1 MYKTKSEFSGFARKK
16 PLTNRRSRQQT
27 RPKTKAE
34 LETVRHE
41 EGIRLQKVLA
51 EHGLGSRRQ
60 METLIADG
68 QVSVNNE
75 VATLGTKVISS
86 DRIRVRG
93 KLLHRQMQH
102 ALPRVLIYHKQEGE
116 IVSRSDPEGRK
127 SVFDQIPRLKSLKWI
142 SIGRLDYNTEGLL
155 IFTTSGELANRFM
168 HPRYQI
174 EREYAVRLLG
184 ELTEA
189 HIQKLKEGF
198 ELEDG
203 FVKVKTLQILAGEG
217 VNRWYRITLT
227 EGRNRVVRRV
237 FETLGFTVSRLM
249 RVRFGNVNLPPRLKR
264 GQWQELTDDEVRQI
278 VQFLP
283 TEAVPMEGEID
294 SEEQFDL
301 NY

>member
-1 MYKTKSEFSGFARKK
+1 MYKTKSEFSGFARQK
-16 PLTNRRSRQQT
+16 PTTSRRARQQV
-27 RPKTKAE
+27 RPKNKTE
-34 LETVRHE
+34 LTTMRQE
-41 EGIRLQKVLA
+41 EGVRLQKVLA

-60 METLIADG
+60 METLIAEG

-75 VATLGTKVISS
+75 VATLGTKVLTS

-93 KLLHRQMQH
+93 KLLHRHTQH

-116 IVSRSDPEGRK
+116 IVSRADPEGRK

-142 SIGRLDYNTEGLL
+142 AIGRLDYNTEGLL

-184 ELTEA
+184 ELTET
-189 HIQKLKEGF
+189 HIQALKTGL

-203 FVKVKTLQILAGEG
+203 LVKVKAIQVLAGEG

-237 FETLGFTVSRLM
+237 FETLGFTVSRLL
-249 RVRFGNVNLPPRLKR
+249 RVRFGNVTLPPRLKR
-264 GQWQELTDDEVRQI
+264 GQWQELTDDDVRKI

-283 TEAVPMEGEID
+283 TEGVPMEVD
-294 SEEQFDL
+294 PEEETGLLD
-301 NY
+301 Y